1 MVSIPFSL
9 YGHGQ
14 AQEPLHLVHNYY
26 LFSMSNLFH
35 RVQSTEVGKMIGKH
49 FHYMIYMTMPYM
61 KHKNLYPGGHEIYN
75 LQFL

>member
-1 MVSIPFSL
+1 MATVKRKNPCTF
-9 YGHGQ
+9 
-14 AQEPLHLVHNYY
+14 HNYY

-35 RVQSTEVGKMIGKH
+35 RVQITEVGKKIGKH

>member
-1 MVSIPFSL
+1 
-9 YGHGQ
+9 
-14 AQEPLHLVHNYY
+14 
-26 LFSMSNLFH
+26 
-35 RVQSTEVGKMIGKH
+35 MIGKH